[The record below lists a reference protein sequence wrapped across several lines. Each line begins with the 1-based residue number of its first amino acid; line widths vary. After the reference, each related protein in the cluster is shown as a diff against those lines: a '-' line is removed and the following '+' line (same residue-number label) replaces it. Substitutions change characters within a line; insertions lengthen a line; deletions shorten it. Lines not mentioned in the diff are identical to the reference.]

1 MVTKT
6 TFKKKFPDV
15 KVQKLQTEVVFSR
28 KHVEDTVLQMCGM
41 MGLGL
46 LYYSYSNKCIT
57 VYTSEKMKKEWTM
70 EILTA
75 LQWAKKGFIPNEG
88 AEGTEQWTNCYYSA
102 KAVYFKDCEVHEDK
116 EAAKA
121 ILSAKRKE
129 YRDVAK
135 KREEKRKQNA
145 EYRGKMKTHW
155 QWLQEGRIPDPHARW
170 RVGEELNRNYNT
182 CSYGSKYCYCHE
194 RYTHEPKN
202 DEEIQ
207 KAILDFH
214 KNGDSWG

>member
-1 MVTKT
+1 
-6 TFKKKFPDV
+6 
-15 KVQKLQTEVVFSR
+15 
-28 KHVEDTVLQMCGM
+28 
-41 MGLGL
+41 
-46 LYYSYSNKCIT
+46 
-57 VYTSEKMKKEWTM
+57 MKKEWTM

-145 EYRGKMKTHW
+145 EYREKMKTHW

-170 RVGEELNRNYNT
+170 RVGEELNRTYNT
-182 CSYGSKYCYCHE
+182 CSYGSRYCYCHE
-194 RYTHEPKN
+194 RYTLEPKN

-207 KAILDFH
+207 KAIWDFH
-214 KNGDSWG
+214 KNGDSWD

>member
-1 MVTKT
+1 
-6 TFKKKFPDV
+6 
-15 KVQKLQTEVVFSR
+15 
-28 KHVEDTVLQMCGM
+28 
-41 MGLGL
+41 
-46 LYYSYSNKCIT
+46 
-57 VYTSEKMKKEWTM
+57 MKKEWTM

-145 EYRGKMKTHW
+145 EYREKMKTHW

-170 RVGEELNRNYNT
+170 RVGEELNRTYNT
-182 CSYGSKYCYCHE
+182 CSYGSRYCYCHE

-214 KNGDSWG
+214 KNGDSWGRI

>member
-1 MVTKT
+1 
-6 TFKKKFPDV
+6 
-15 KVQKLQTEVVFSR
+15 
-28 KHVEDTVLQMCGM
+28 
-41 MGLGL
+41 
-46 LYYSYSNKCIT
+46 
-57 VYTSEKMKKEWTM
+57 M

-88 AEGTEQWTNCYYSA
+88 AEGTE
-102 KAVYFKDCEVHEDK
+102 
-116 EAAKA
+116 
-121 ILSAKRKE
+121 
-129 YRDVAK
+129 
-135 KREEKRKQNA
+135 REEKRKQNA
-145 EYRGKMKTHW
+145 EYREKMKTHW

-170 RVGEELNRNYNT
+170 RVGEELNRIYNT

-194 RYTHEPKN
+194 KYTHEPKN